1 MHLTGRQTA
10 APSFASAPALM
21 TKKSLPALGLF
32 LALAAA
38 FALLGA
44 PRLAAQPDE
53 VVKLELAP
61 ASLAAGAEGRIV
73 AQVEVAEHWHTNSNT
88 PTLDFLIPTE
98 LALELPA
105 GASGLEVEYPQHK
118 MLKFPYTEEPI
129 AVYDGRFEVVGKF
142 QLAPD
147 AKPGKATVK
156 AVLAYQACDD
166 KQCLPPSE
174 ALATLEVEVKAA
186 GAAAAAPADAGTPT
200 PPPVAA
206 TPEPAAPIAAP
217 AAEPA
222 QAAAP
227 AATSNTPSLW
237 RILLFAVV
245 GGLILNLMPCV
256 LPVLSL
262 KIFGLVKSAGQGR
275 SHLVAGA
282 LATTFGVLFSFWIL
296 AAAAVGA
303 AAAGAAVGW
312 GVQFQQPGFVA
323 FLAVVVVLFSL
334 NMWGL
339 FEIPLPQSLARMGSS
354 GPRKGLGGHFFSGL
368 FATLMATP
376 CSAPFLGTAIGFALG
391 QPAPV
396 VFLVFTAVGLGL
408 ALPYL
413 VLAAFPRAAA
423 LLPKPGDWMIT
434 FRNLMGFLLAA
445 AAVWLFYVLSGQ
457 IRAEWVAY
465 VQLALLGLA
474 LAAFLLGQ
482 AAHGSPRRAL
492 AAAAMVAAAA
502 LTVGLAVKAPAKA
515 AAGAADGKHLAWIA
529 FDEQEAKNLAAGGRP
544 VFVDFTADWCLT
556 CKANERLVIDTPE
569 VAAAFERHQVVAMK
583 GDWTSRDD
591 RITDFLKRYGRSA
604 VPFYVLFRPG
614 AEPHAFGEVLTQATL
629 IRSVE
634 AAATKT
640 ARLD

>member
-1 MHLTGRQTA
+1 MHLMERSGQRPGRAIVRLASSTGIP
-10 APSFASAPALM
+10 APMKKIASLA
-21 TKKSLPALGLF
+21 TFRRLPRTLGLF
-32 LALAAA
+32 FGLAALAAA
-38 FALLGA
+38 LGA
-44 PRLAAQPDE
+44 PPLAAQPAE
-53 VVKLELAP
+53 VVKLK
-61 ASLAAGAEGRIV
+61 LAAGSPLVAGAEASIV
-73 AQVEVAEHWHTNSNT
+73 AQVEVADHWHTNSNT

-105 GASGLEVEYPQHK
+105 GASGLAVAYPAHK

-129 AVYDGRFEVVGKF
+129 AVYDGRFEVKGKF
-142 QLAPD
+142 KLAPD
-147 AKPGKATVK
+147 AKPGRTTVK

-174 ALATLEVEVKAA
+174 VEATLEVEVLAA
-186 GAAAAAPADAGTPT
+186 GDSGAASPAAPPAAEP
-200 PPPVAA
+200 AA
-206 TPEPAAPIAAP
+206 TPAAP
-217 AAEPA
+217 AAEA
-222 QAAAP
+222 SAAP
-227 AATSNTPSLW
+227 LW
-237 RILLFAVV
+237 RILLFAVF

-303 AAAGAAVGW
+303 GLAGAAVGW

-323 FLAVVVVLFSL
+323 FLAVVVILFSL

-354 GPRKGLGGHFFSGL
+354 GPRQGMAGHFFSGF

-391 QPAPV
+391 QPAPI

-413 VLAAFPRAAA
+413 VLAVFPRAAR
-423 LLPKPGDWMIT
+423 LLPKPGDWMVT

-445 AAVWLFYVLSGQ
+445 AAVWLFYILAGQ

-474 LAAFLLGQ
+474 LAAYLLSQ
-482 AAHGSPRRAL
+482 AAYGSPRRWL
-492 AAAAMVAAAA
+492 PVAAMVAAAV

-515 AAGAADGKHLAWIA
+515 AAGASEGKHLAWVA
-529 FDEQEAKNLAAGGRP
+529 FDEQEAKELAQGGRP

-569 VAAAFERHQVVAMK
+569 VAAAFERHRVVAMK

-629 IRSVE
+629 ISTVE

>member
-1 MHLTGRQTA
+1 
-10 APSFASAPALM
+10 M
-21 TKKSLPALGLF
+21 TKKPLSALGLL
-32 LALAAA
+32 LALAA
-38 FALLGA
+38 LV
-44 PRLAAQPDE
+44 PSLAAQPDD
-53 VVKLELAP
+53 VVKLKLAP
-61 ASLAAGAEGRIV
+61 ASLTAGAEGRIV

-98 LALELPA
+98 LALELPP
-105 GASGLEVEYPQHK
+105 GASGLKVEYPQHK

-174 ALATLEVEVKAA
+174 VEATLEVEVKAA
-186 GAAAAAPADAGTPT
+186 GGAAAPSDAGTPA
-200 PPPVAA
+200 PPPAA
-206 TPEPAAPIAAP
+206 EPAAPIAAP
-217 AAEPA
+217 AAE
-222 QAAAP
+222 QVQVAAP
-227 AATSNTPSLW
+227 AAASSTLPLW

-391 QPAPV
+391 QPAPM

-474 LAAFLLGQ
+474 LAAFLLSQ

-515 AAGAADGKHLAWIA
+515 AAGADQGKHLAWVA
-529 FDEQEAKNLAAGGRP
+529 FDEQEAKNLASQGRP

-569 VAAAFERHQVVAMK
+569 VAAAFDRHQVVAMK

-629 IRSVE
+629 IRAVE
-634 AAATKT
+634 SAATKT

>member
-1 MHLTGRQTA
+1 MKKI
-10 APSFASAPALM
+10 ASLATFRRPPR
-21 TKKSLPALGLF
+21 TLGLF
-32 LALAAA
+32 FGLAALAAA
-38 FALLGA
+38 LGA
-44 PRLAAQPDE
+44 VPLAAQPEE
-53 VVKLELAP
+53 VVKLK
-61 ASLAAGAEGRIV
+61 LAAGSPLVAGADASIV
-73 AQVEVAEHWHTNSNT
+73 AQVEVADHWHTNSNT

-105 GASGLEVEYPQHK
+105 GAGGLAVAYPAHK
-118 MLKFPYTEEPI
+118 MLKFPYTDEPI
-129 AVYDGRFEVVGKF
+129 AVYDGRFDVKGSFK
-142 QLAPD
+142 LAPD
-147 AKPGKATVK
+147 AKPGKTTVK

-174 ALATLEVEVKAA
+174 VEATLEVEVQAGGGAQDGGAA
-186 GAAAAAPADAGTPT
+186 G
-200 PPPVAA
+200 
-206 TPEPAAPIAAP
+206 PAAPP

-222 QAAAP
+222 APPAAAP
-227 AATSNTPSLW
+227 IPETPAPIAAQKAPAAEASAVPLW

-275 SHLVAGA
+275 SHLVTGA

-303 AAAGAAVGW
+303 GLAGAAVGW

-323 FLAVVVVLFSL
+323 FLAVVVILFSL

-354 GPRKGLGGHFFSGL
+354 GPRQGMAGHFFSGF

-413 VLAAFPRAAA
+413 VLAVFPGAAR
-423 LLPKPGDWMIT
+423 LLPKPGDWMVT

-445 AAVWLFYVLSGQ
+445 AAVWLFYILAGQ
-457 IRAEWVAY
+457 IRTEWVAY

-474 LAAFLLGQ
+474 LAAYLLSR
-482 AAHGSPRRAL
+482 AEYGSRRRWL
-492 AAAAMVAAAA
+492 PVAAMVAAAA
-502 LTVGLAVKAPAKA
+502 LAVGLAVKAPAKA
-515 AAGAADGKHLAWIA
+515 AAGSSEGKHLAWVA

-629 IRSVE
+629 ISTVE
-634 AAATKT
+634 AAAIKT